1 MHEAG
6 DFVGWIFVWEGE
18 PRSVHLYAGN
28 TCCTDVCQR
37 QSRRLAKACAG
48 VEVDVLSIVKIRVRA
63 VCRRVDWYNAQCR
76 APQWR
81 LVKQ

>member
-1 MHEAG
+1 MYEESAQHYSYFIYNCEGKVVKARKAG

-28 TCCTDVCQR
+28 TWCTDVCQK

-48 VEVDVLSIVKIRVRA
+48 VYGLCASV
-63 VCRRVDWYNAQCR
+63 
-76 APQWR
+76 
-81 LVKQ
+81 